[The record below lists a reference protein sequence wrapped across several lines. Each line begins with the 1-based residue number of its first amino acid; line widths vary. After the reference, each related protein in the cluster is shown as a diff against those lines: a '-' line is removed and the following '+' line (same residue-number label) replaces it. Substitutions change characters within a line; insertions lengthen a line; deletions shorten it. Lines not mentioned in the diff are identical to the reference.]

1 MTTRTVFVVDGPA
14 TLPGDMIIEEGSKAF
29 IGKVG
34 DGWESGDILVDQNGE
49 RYRYEGH
56 EAPIAPEDES

>member
-1 MTTRTVFVVDGPA
+1 
-14 TLPGDMIIEEGSKAF
+14 MIIEEGHKAF
-29 IGKVG
+29 VGKVG